1 MSGANDDLRD
11 IVKRLREVWSDMEI
25 IVRGDSAF
33 GMPLMLDLCDELR
46 LRARQIAKCIVRPCR
61 YPANVSHR

>member
-25 IVRGDSAF
+25 LVRGDSAF

-46 LRARQIAKCIVRPCR
+46 LRARQIAT
-61 YPANVSHR
+61 S

>member
-11 IVKRLREVWSDMEI
+11 IVKRLREVWPDMEI

-46 LRARQIAKCIVRPCR
+46 LSARQIAKCTVRPCR